1 MAPVWLP
8 RSGLGP
14 REPHLLPTARSA
26 LLLKHQ
32 LTLAGRPPAAD
43 SGAALASWLQGQFP
57 YEGRLPWVGQ
67 AEGSECPGLWEAA
80 STLEAQ

>member
-1 MAPVWLP
+1 MP
-8 RSGLGP
+8 GP
-14 REPHLLPTARSA
+14 REPHLLPAARSA

-43 SGAALASWLQGQFP
+43 SGAAWDSWLQDQFP
-57 YEGRLPWVGQ
+57 HEGRLPGGPGAGQ